1 MRLQPI
7 YNFFKSRKNN
17 TSSFHSDTTAVPQSF
32 IQMEMTQFMALIR
45 NLDPN
50 CTGSVNYRQLLS
62 YFILLCSE
70 VPSERQLD
78 AFNLIA
84 NEKGLIDKETFVG
97 ATFWFEQT
105 EDSQDRPQHE
115 VFERKRFVKES
126 LFDANAKPVDG
137 EEGLYVRAADIIA
150 IMKQPA
156 TRGKFKEF
164 KDFLFAPVDKVNV

>member
-50 CTGSVNYRQLLS
+50 CTGSINYRQLLT
-62 YFILLCSE
+62 YFILLCSD
-70 VPSERQLD
+70 VPSESQLD
-78 AFNLIA
+78 AFNHIA

-97 ATFWFEQT
+97 TTFWFEQT

-137 EEGLYVRAADIIA
+137 EEG
-150 IMKQPA
+150 
-156 TRGKFKEF
+156 
-164 KDFLFAPVDKVNV
+164 